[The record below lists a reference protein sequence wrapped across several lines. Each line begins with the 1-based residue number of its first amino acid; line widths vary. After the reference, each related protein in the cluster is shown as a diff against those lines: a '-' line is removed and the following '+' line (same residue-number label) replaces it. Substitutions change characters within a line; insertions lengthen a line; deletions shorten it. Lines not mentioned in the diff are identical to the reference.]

1 MGIGNLS
8 EGQKKK
14 IYNKLALM
22 MPLIGLNL
30 QILAL
35 VIPTVIYSISQNW
48 AYLII
53 MLIAQFGI
61 MPGILLICGSIGL
74 ICSILAL
81 KKIRFRKRY
90 VVSLVLSVIELI
102 LGIVLFCAMP
112 RVLGGM

>member
-1 MGIGNLS
+1 M
-8 EGQKKK
+8 EKKK
-14 IYNKLALM
+14 MYNNLALM

-30 QILAL
+30 QILVL
-35 VIPTVIYSISQNW
+35 VIPSVIYSISQNW
-48 AYLII
+48 AYLIM

-90 VVSLVLSVIELI
+90 VVMVILSAIELI
-102 LGIVLFCAMP
+102 LGVVLLCAMP
-112 RVLGGM
+112 RALLGM